1 MYQGTLINTCNQNVN
16 LQNSLTV
23 STHLVDGDGETCSG
37 VLFDVLDKDFNVITI
52 DYYDYLN
59 SKVCASEYVDYHT
72 NTLKPNENGEVE
84 VKYRMRRKMVKVE
97 DIDLIDRHPDYRL
110 SSTTR
115 RIPLVNYTDS
125 VRISMG
131 TSMLKQSIPIANAQR
146 PLVDSGNFDDLHDNI
161 MNEKY
166 EGESGTVTDITP
178 TDVIIQ
184 DDDGKETKI
193 RRRTA
198 IQSLNDVAVYTEPKV
213 QIGQRLKK
221 GDIVCGAHE
230 IGTDTV
236 KSGVNALVLFHAY
249 HGLVNE
255 DALVISES
263 FAKRIMSYS
272 LIDLSIDVM
281 LSNKIKW
288 IAPIGTRVSS
298 LDSVVTLWKAQRL
311 DTVNQILK
319 DKLGTLGPEDMDQYM
334 TEQNLIVPNN
344 IDEAV
349 VSDILIQ
356 EHKKIVV
363 PKTASKPDYTFA
375 KSSDEYIS
383 EYERTKN
390 RDVIYRDFPEYVA
403 SDLLSEVDMSEKS
416 YKTVYTIRVRLIKLS
431 KAVVGEKC
439 TSRYGGK
446 GVVSSIIP
454 DASMPV
460 IDIGGK
466 KVHAEVV
473 MNPYST
479 INRKIPAILME
490 TGLSCCAV
498 KIHDK
503 VDELKKTAD
512 GRKKIMPMIE
522 HYYGNQYKG
531 MSVTEFIRLH
541 NNKPIEDVYCFRVGS
556 YSDMTPETVQG
567 FMEELGVPT
576 EATIEVPEAD
586 VTDWKEITET
596 LGPDEVE
603 KIKAEMTGKFVKID
617 KPLSYGYV
625 YLERLYH
632 QPQYSGKVVSDLE
645 DVSGRGKQPIAGR
658 GLYRKNGGQK
668 IRNSLCFYKLLEITI
683 CEISSANKRSTTKY
697 RTRLILEDI
706 VYAVKKFTGITVA
719 R

>member
-1 MYQGTLINTCNQNVN
+1 
-16 LQNSLTV
+16 
-23 STHLVDGDGETCSG
+23 
-37 VLFDVLDKDFNVITI
+37 
-52 DYYDYLN
+52 
-59 SKVCASEYVDYHT
+59 
-72 NTLKPNENGEVE
+72 
-84 VKYRMRRKMVKVE
+84 
-97 DIDLIDRHPDYRL
+97 
-110 SSTTR
+110 
-115 RIPLVNYTDS
+115 
-125 VRISMG
+125 
-131 TSMLKQSIPIANAQR
+131 MLKQSIPIANAQR

-166 EGESGTVTDITP
+166 EGDSGTVTEITP
-178 TDVIIQ
+178 TDVIITG
-184 DDDGKETKI
+184 DDGKETKI

-213 QIGQRLKK
+213 QVGQRLKK

-263 FAKRIMSYS
+263 FAKRIMSYA

-375 KSSDEYIS
+375 KSSEEYIS

-446 GVVSSIIP
+446 GVVSSLIP

-473 MNPYST
+473 INPYVNVAHVLWENDIKCWNRNLDYRIST
-479 INRKIPAILME
+479 
-490 TGLSCCAV
+490 SC
-498 KIHDK
+498 
-503 VDELKKTAD
+503 
-512 GRKKIMPMIE
+512 
-522 HYYGNQYKG
+522 
-531 MSVTEFIRLH
+531 
-541 NNKPIEDVYCFRVGS
+541 
-556 YSDMTPETVQG
+556 
-567 FMEELGVPT
+567 
-576 EATIEVPEAD
+576 
-586 VTDWKEITET
+586 
-596 LGPDEVE
+596 
-603 KIKAEMTGKFVKID
+603 
-617 KPLSYGYV
+617 
-625 YLERLYH
+625 
-632 QPQYSGKVVSDLE
+632 
-645 DVSGRGKQPIAGR
+645 
-658 GLYRKNGGQK
+658 
-668 IRNSLCFYKLLEITI
+668 
-683 CEISSANKRSTTKY
+683 
-697 RTRLILEDI
+697 
-706 VYAVKKFTGITVA
+706 
-719 R
+719 